1 MEDNDKKFLEM
12 IVKEL
17 VDHPE
22 DVKVARTVDE
32 RGVLL
37 TLAINPE
44 DMGKVIGR
52 EGKTAESLRTLLRII
67 GARSNARVNLKIL
80 EPEGSE
86 NVRPP
91 RRNERN
97 ESEEISEKPITEVAD
112 EVEEEVAVTQPVE
125 EKATEII

>member
-86 NVRPP
+86 SVRPP

-97 ESEEISEKPITEVAD
+97 ESEVISEKPITEVAD